1 MGLPQDHAINERG
14 FRPTSLVRNRIFQPN
29 QLFATTIRKQATTKL
44 RIMEKRASI
53 TIYHSCDAPA
63 THTLHH
69 FKKGTLKRPRSNQDF
84 HLPLPTEK
92 VNIPRRHGIL
102 ETVLRCAAPYCKDC
116 AATEYE
122 GNELTLT
129 VAKSHGITGVNLRP
143 SRTAKTAT
151 ERLQDGLERGKWIF
165 SREAPTFS
173 SNPEISDR
181 TQRFASFHPQA
192 AGFARVLAFLRGV
205 PMEVEISDSTPR
217 GNYFEASEKG
227 AEDVP
232 GLPPGDSMPV
242 GAFYGDFGKATG
254 SMDEGIT
261 SGNEAATRYHRSS
274 HEEVV
279 KPGQKGK
286 EGDIVFPRLMPGS
299 MLRGST
305 SLHHHRQNVR
315 TWPADG
321 RLERRATQ
329 VAPLP
334 GGSWPLTQP
343 QPQRYHHHH
352 HRHTPPNG
360 RIPPTSNPQPF
371 PQSPS
376 RWPVAIPTTS
386 TPPGSQPL
394 PPRPRDPNI
403 MPTPPVAEAASAFAE
418 DLALNFANGLV
429 ADKRLLEDAGLV
441 AQGRRKKVRV

>member
-1 MGLPQDHAINERG
+1 MAN
-14 FRPTSLVRNRIFQPN
+14 
-29 QLFATTIRKQATTKL
+29 
-44 RIMEKRASI
+44 RASI

-63 THTLHH
+63 TQTLHH
-69 FKKGTLKRPRSNQDF
+69 FKKGTLKRPRSNQDI

-92 VNIPRRHGIL
+92 VNIPRRHGTL
-102 ETVLRCAAPYCKDC
+102 ETVLRCSAPYCKDC

-143 SRTAKTAT
+143 SRTAKTAA

-165 SREAPTFS
+165 SRETSLLSAITQ
-173 SNPEISDR
+173 ELSDR

-192 AGFARVLAFLRGV
+192 ASFVRVLAFLRGV

-217 GNYFEASEKG
+217 GNYFEASEGKG

-232 GLPPGDSMPV
+232 GLPLADNMPV
-242 GAFYGDFGKATG
+242 GAFYGDFGKPTG
-254 SMDEGIT
+254 SRGEEDALGDQQV
-261 SGNEAATRYHRSS
+261 ARHRSS
-274 HEEVV
+274 EEVV
-279 KPGQKGK
+279 KPGQKGG
-286 EGDIVFPRLMPGS
+286 EGDIGFPRLMPGS
-299 MLRGST
+299 LRGST

-321 RLERRATQ
+321 RLERRATTQ
-329 VAPLP
+329 AAPVF
-334 GGSWPLTQP
+334 GGSLPLT

-352 HRHTPPNG
+352 HHNNRRQNEL
-360 RIPPTSNPQPF
+360 PTTKAPLYPF
-371 PQSPS
+371 PQHPS
-376 RWPVAIPTTS
+376 RWPVATPTTP
-386 TPPGSQPL
+386 TATGVQPL

-403 MPTPPVAEAASAFAE
+403 MPTAPVAGGGAAAFAAE
-418 DLALNFANGLV
+418 DLALNFANGLA

>member
-1 MGLPQDHAINERG
+1 
-14 FRPTSLVRNRIFQPN
+14 
-29 QLFATTIRKQATTKL
+29 
-44 RIMEKRASI
+44 MEKRASI

-279 KPGQKGK
+279 KPGQKERADLACRREARA
-286 EGDIVFPRLMPGS
+286 EGNAGC
-299 MLRGST
+299 
-305 SLHHHRQNVR
+305 SLAGWELAAYTATTTTISPPPPPSYASEWKN
-315 TWPADG
+315 PAH
-321 RLERRATQ
+321 Q
-329 VAPLP
+329 
-334 GGSWPLTQP
+334 Q
-343 QPQRYHHHH
+343 
-352 HRHTPPNG
+352 
-360 RIPPTSNPQPF
+360 PPTF
-371 PQSPS
+371 SP
-376 RWPVAIPTTS
+376 IPIPMARGHTNHFDPS
-386 TPPGSQPL
+386 WIPASPAPPP
-394 PPRPRDPNI
+394 DPNI